1 MNLYPALLD
10 GSIEKLQSQIDLVA
24 DDGRIETVQIDII
37 DGIFADNLTI
47 TPADIPD
54 LNLGRLQ
61 YDIHLLTEEPLDYVF
76 ELQTHCQ
83 HDQIRACIA
92 QIEKMSFQSS
102 FLEEVRHREWKAGL
116 SLDLYTPLESLEDDI
131 WLELDV
137 LQLMAVEAG
146 FQGGKFS
153 PIIFDKI
160 AEAKK
165 IISQLD
171 KSVELIVDGGVS
183 LDNIEQLKDA
193 GIENIAV
200 GSALWKSDNLSETI
214 TNLLNT

>member
-1 MNLYPALLD
+1 MNLYPALLS
-10 GSIEKLQSQIDLVA
+10 GSIKKLQSQIDLVA
-24 DDGRIETVQIDII
+24 DDERIETVQIDII

-83 HDQIRACIA
+83 HDQVRACIA
-92 QIEKMSFQSS
+92 QIEKMSFQTS

-116 SLDLYTPLESLEDDI
+116 SLDLYTPLDSIEESS

-137 LQLMAVEAG
+137 LQLMAIEAG
-146 FQGGKFS
+146 FQGNKFS
-153 PIIFDKI
+153 STIFEKIERAQGLIELAERPIELIIDGGISLENIEKL
-160 AEAKK
+160 AEA
-165 IISQLD
+165 
-171 KSVELIVDGGVS
+171 GVT
-183 LDNIEQLKDA
+183 NV
-193 GIENIAV
+193 AV
-200 GSALWKSDNLSETI
+200 GSALWKSDNPIETI
-214 TNLLNT
+214 TNLLGN

>member
-102 FLEEVRHREWKAGL
+102 FLEEVLHREWKAGL

-165 IISQLD
+165 IIAQLD

-183 LDNIEQLKDA
+183 LENIEQLKDA
-193 GIENIAV
+193 GVENIVV
-200 GSALWKSDNLSETI
+200 GSTLWKSDNLSETI
-214 TNLLNT
+214 TNLLNN